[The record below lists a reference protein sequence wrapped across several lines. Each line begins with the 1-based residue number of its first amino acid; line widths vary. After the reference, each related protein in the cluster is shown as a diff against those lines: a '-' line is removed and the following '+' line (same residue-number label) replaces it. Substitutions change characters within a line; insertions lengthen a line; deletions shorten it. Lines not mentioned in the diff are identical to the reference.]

1 MSHEHVLV
9 RRRAAS
15 RIGTNPGAS
24 GRRAGEFVRLSVRPT
39 GPGSRQRKHRQL
51 AAERSVVAQASVAA
65 DGAQAGGRIRQTRR
79 KADTGPA
86 ADARK
91 DRDVL
96 LAVIL
101 IGRDVADDARRS
113 LELVELLAGLGV
125 D

>member
-39 GPGSRQRKHRQL
+39 GSGSRQRKHRQL
-51 AAERSVVAQASVAA
+51 AAERSVVPQASVAT
-65 DGAQAGGRIRQTRR
+65 DGAEAGSRIRQAGRE
-79 KADTGPA
+79 ADPGPA

-91 DRDVL
+91 DRNVL

-101 IGRDVADDARRS
+101 VGRDVADDAGRS
-113 LELVELLAGLGV
+113 LELV
-125 D
+125 